1 MSLIYDALKEQAGPA
16 TTGRARTRA
25 SWWAEQPARA
35 RTSMLLAG
43 LLVLVVPLTYFVTS
57 ALKHHTVPPQQA
69 MATNSL
75 QAPVVRAATKVMPPA
90 DVPVREPVLAETSIP
105 APLATISAPE
115 PAVLPGSATDTA
127 MEPRVAEPATTA
139 TPAPAAITAVTSD
152 TKVASPAPAPAPAP
166 ISIKVERRTSAG
178 SPARSEADDG
188 QVART
193 VENIESAMANGDLS
207 AARQA
212 LAQLDTQLPE
222 ESLTLLRMQAWIAHA
237 GNDAGNAE
245 KLYRRIVERVPDD
258 INAGVNIAL
267 LDARRGDAD
276 AARRRL
282 IRLSGRYPRSPQVA
296 RALADLDNTAP

>member
-1 MSLIYDALKEQAGPA
+1 RRRHRAARRPDRPEGQPQRQRHPRPVRRAGLRQAVRLARQAAEHPRAGAGIAGQGDMSLIYDALKEQAGPA

-25 SWWAEQPARA
+25 SWWADQPALA

-152 TKVASPAPAPAPAP
+152 TK
-166 ISIKVERRTSAG
+166 
-178 SPARSEADDG
+178 
-188 QVART
+188 
-193 VENIESAMANGDLS
+193 
-207 AARQA
+207 
-212 LAQLDTQLPE
+212 
-222 ESLTLLRMQAWIAHA
+222 
-237 GNDAGNAE
+237 
-245 KLYRRIVERVPDD
+245 
-258 INAGVNIAL
+258 
-267 LDARRGDAD
+267 
-276 AARRRL
+276 
-282 IRLSGRYPRSPQVA
+282 
-296 RALADLDNTAP
+296 